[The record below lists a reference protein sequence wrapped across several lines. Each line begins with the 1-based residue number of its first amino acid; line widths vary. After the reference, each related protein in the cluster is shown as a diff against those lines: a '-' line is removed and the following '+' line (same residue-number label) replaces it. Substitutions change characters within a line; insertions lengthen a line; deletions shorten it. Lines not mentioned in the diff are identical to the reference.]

1 MNKKKKYTPS
11 PPKSQSLKGSKMS
24 IQEGEAGYREMAEHV
39 SKSLDTVE
47 VHLLGYSSVIVRILM
62 LVWCSGSS
70 FVSLETFQATCVFF
84 GW

>member
-1 MNKKKKYTPS
+1 MNKKKKY
-11 PPKSQSLKGSKMS
+11 PPPKKKSQSLKGSKIS

-62 LVWCSGSS
+62 LVWCSGS
-70 FVSLETFQATCVFF
+70 FF
-84 GW
+84 LSV